1 MGSFRDIK
9 LVTPGIGYQEKP
21 KITVEGGNGSG
32 AVLESNLVRG
42 SIVANFKADGTAVNT
57 TDETI
62 TFQERHNFE
71 VGEGVVYDA
80 RGNTPIVNVVS
91 GSTYY
96 VGPVTDNQIDLGT
109 SSLEFK
115 DAFFDGTVTADDF

>member
-1 MGSFRDIK
+1 MVINDSQGTGAIAHANVVGSFRDIK
-9 LVTPGIGYQEKP
+9 LISPGIGYQEKP

-32 AVLESNLVRG
+32 VFESNLVRG
-42 SIVANFKADGTAVNT
+42 SIVANFKADGSAVNT

-96 VGPVTDNQIDLGT
+96 VVSVMKN
-109 SSLEFK
+109 K
-115 DAFFDGTVTADDF
+115 